1 MRVELA
7 PEVFADTDDRT
18 GPYSLADLH
27 RVYDLLRCFA
37 EERHEWV
44 VADVAVVAAVRD
56 FVSSHLPKLAG
67 TYTALAEDAAV
78 AVNAWTG
85 TTQATTEPVTVS
97 RANLAD
103 YSDDLCQRA
112 VIVVENQ
119 ESDGH
124 FLETVAYVL
133 NHERILTAFRNR
145 WVEIGH
151 GGGSDLMKAA
161 LAAGNRFRRVIRVV
175 AVLDSDR
182 LIPRQRTGSHDK
194 ARTLKELDIGVHVLV
209 RREAE
214 NYVPDKVLAGVGKL
228 AEASAR
234 LDRLK
239 QLTPEQRGH
248 YDMKHG
254 FTKIHKSPDATRA
267 HAELFPD
274 LDHRT
279 RSALHDG
286 FGSDL
291 LSRMHTCREALTEHD
306 FAQLGPDVVAEL
318 RALLA
323 TIAGRI

>member
-7 PEVFADTDDRT
+7 PEIFADTDEHT
-18 GPYSLADLH
+18 GPYALSDLH
-27 RVYDLLRCFA
+27 RLYDLLRCFA

-56 FVSSHLPKLAG
+56 FVPRHLPQLAD
-67 TYTALAEDAAV
+67 TYVALAEDAAV

-85 TTQATTEPVTVS
+85 TTQATTDPIAVS
-97 RANLAD
+97 RADLAD
-103 YSDDLCQRA
+103 YAEDLCQRA

-119 ESDGH
+119 ESDGY

-133 NHERILTAFRNR
+133 NHQRILTALRNR

-151 GGGSDLMKAA
+151 GGGSDLVKAA

-194 ARTLKELDIGVHVLV
+194 ATTLQELDIGVHVLV

-214 NYVPDKVLAGVGKL
+214 NYVPDRVLAGIGQL

-239 QLTPEQRGH
+239 HLTPEQRGH

-254 FTKIHKSPDATRA
+254 FSRLHRSAEVTGA
-267 HAELFPD
+267 HQQLFPD

-291 LSRMHTCREALTEHD
+291 LSRMYTYREALTEHD
-306 FAQLGPDVVAEL
+306 FARLGDGVVAEL
-318 RALLA
+318 RELLA
-323 TIAGRI
+323 TIAGKI

>member
-7 PEVFADTDDRT
+7 PEVFADTDDST
-18 GPYSLADLH
+18 GPYALPDLH
-27 RVYDLLRCFA
+27 HLYDLLRCFA

-56 FVSSHLPKLAG
+56 FVPRHLPQLAD
-67 TYTALAEDAAV
+67 TYIALAEDAAV

-85 TTQATTEPVTVS
+85 TTQATADPVAVS
-97 RANLAD
+97 RADLTEYAE
-103 YSDDLCQRA
+103 DLCQRA
-112 VIVVENQ
+112 VVVVENQ
-119 ESDGH
+119 ESDGS

-133 NHERILTAFRNR
+133 GHQRILTAFRNR

-151 GGGSDLMKAA
+151 GGGSDLMKTA

-194 ARTLKELDIGVHVLV
+194 AKTLEDLDIGVHVLV

-214 NYVPDKVLAGVGKL
+214 NYVPDKVLAGVGQL

-254 FTKIHKSPDATRA
+254 FSRLDRSADAVRA
-267 HAELFPD
+267 HEELFPD

-291 LSRMHTCREALTEHD
+291 LSRMRTYREGLTEHD
-306 FAQLGPDVVAEL
+306 FAQLGDDVVAEL
-318 RALLA
+318 RELLA

>member
-1 MRVELA
+1 MRVDLA
-7 PEVFADTDDRT
+7 PEVFSDTDDST
-18 GPYSLADLH
+18 GPYAPLDLH
-27 RVYDLLRCFA
+27 RLYDLLRCFA

-44 VADVAVVAAVRD
+44 VADEAVVAAVRE
-56 FVSSHLPKLAG
+56 FVPRHLPQLAD
-67 TYTALAEDAAV
+67 TYIALAEDAAV
-78 AVNAWTG
+78 TVKAWTG
-85 TTQATTEPVTVS
+85 TTQATSDPVAVS
-97 RANLAD
+97 RADLAEHAE
-103 YSDDLCQRA
+103 DLCQRA

-133 NHERILTAFRNR
+133 NHQRILTALRNR

-151 GGGSDLMKAA
+151 GGGSDLVKAA

-194 ARTLKELDIGVHVLV
+194 AKTLEDLDIGVHVLV

-214 NYVPDKVLAGVGKL
+214 NYVPDKVLAGIGQL

-234 LDRLK
+234 VDRLK
-239 QLTPEQRGH
+239 HLTPEQRGH

-254 FTKIHKSPDATRA
+254 FTKVHKSAEVTRA
-267 HAELFPD
+267 NQELFSD

-279 RSALHDG
+279 RSALHAG

-291 LSRMHTCREALTEHD
+291 LSRMHTYRQSLTEHD
-306 FAQLGPDVVAEL
+306 FAQLGDGVVAEL
-318 RALLA
+318 RELLA